1 MNFINN
7 LPYDCQNRILDYLYE
22 LNHRKIFN
30 SITKELESKA
40 VKVMWKKF
48 SGFETDDVTKNEAIF
63 ITSKLENCNCC
74 ERHKKNRPSLQ
85 NLLDGE
91 YTPYGNI
98 MSLMAGKSIDI
109 INKNLCQ
116 CDCSCRHI
124 IRSLCRT
131 VNDPIDENLI

>member
-1 MNFINN
+1 
-7 LPYDCQNRILDYLYE
+7 
-22 LNHRKIFN
+22 
-30 SITKELESKA
+30 
-40 VKVMWKKF
+40 MWKKF

-109 INKNLCQ
+109 IN
-116 CDCSCRHI
+116 
-124 IRSLCRT
+124 RSSFSY
-131 VNDPIDENLI
+131 IDSFKREK

>member
-109 INKNLCQ
+109 INRNLC
-116 CDCSCRHI
+116 
-124 IRSLCRT
+124 
-131 VNDPIDENLI
+131 N